1 MVVESDID
9 VRIFCLLVIQVVQNV
24 LMLELIVRINLTLS
38 EFLVVDL
45 LHSDFLSIVVSQV
58 DLSVSV
64 RLSN

>member
-38 EFLVVDL
+38 KLLVVYL

-58 DLSVSV
+58 DISIIV
-64 RLSN
+64 RRSN

>member
-24 LMLELIVRINLTLS
+24 LMLELIVRINLNLG
-38 EFLVVDL
+38 ELPFVDL
-45 LHSDFLSIVVSQV
+45 LHSNFLTIVVSQI
-58 DLSVSV
+58 DLCVTV

>member
-38 EFLVVDL
+38 KLLVVDL

-58 DLSVSV
+58 DISIIV
-64 RLSN
+64 RRSN